1 MRLFTKNRK
10 NKTKAQPSNNSDY
23 CSNMKQSEQFSEN
36 LEVNLQFVKESLGNS
51 TDLITRKFNVGI
63 QGSEHQA
70 AILFIDGLADTTM
83 IQEFIIRT
91 LTSKDVMGENQD
103 ISDAQDLYMKMKNH
117 AVSIAEIKELSTFND
132 LLSSL
137 LNGNTVI
144 LIDQYNLGIS
154 AGTLGFEGR
163 GVEAPEDQTVVRGPR
178 DAFTESLRTNTALLR
193 RKIKN
198 PNLWLQT
205 KNIGTISQTSVSI
218 MYIKGIVEDKVVE
231 EVTRRLDDIHINGI
245 LESGNIEE
253 LIEDRTLTP
262 FPTIYNTER
271 PDVIAAGL
279 MEGRVAI
286 LVDGTP
292 FVLLVPALF
301 IQYFQAAEDYYQRA
315 DFGLLR
321 LLRALCFCIA
331 LLGPS
336 LYIAITTFHQ
346 EMLPSPLIISIAA
359 GREGVPFPAFIEALL
374 METIFEILREA
385 GVRMPRAIGQTVS
398 IVGALVIGQAAVE
411 AGLIS
416 PEMVIVVAITA
427 ISSFAMPSYNFGIA
441 VRILRFPLMAL
452 AAAVGLYGIFIG
464 IGLILIHLCGLKSF
478 GMPYMAPFAPFNLED
493 QKDSLF
499 RLPKVGLR
507 MQSQSIGKKFKRR

>member
-1 MRLFTKNRK
+1 MKRFISRFRA
-10 NKTKAQPSNNSDY
+10 NKPKDQSSSNLDHSGISNNES
-23 CSNMKQSEQFSEN
+23 FSEDLEAN
-36 LEVNLQFVKESLGNS
+36 LKFVKESLGNS
-51 TDLITRKFNVGI
+51 TDLITREFTLRI
-63 QGSEHQA
+63 QGSEQRA
-70 AILFIDGLADTTM
+70 AVLFIDGLVDTTM
-83 IQEFIIRT
+83 IQDFIIRT
-91 LTSKDVMGENQD
+91 LTNKDLIGEKQAD
-103 ISDAQDLYMKMKNH
+103 SETDLLTAIKNH
-117 AVSIAEIKELSTFND
+117 AVSIAEINELSTFKE
-132 LLSSL
+132 LLSSIL
-137 LNGNTVI
+137 KGDTVI
-144 LIDQYNLGIS
+144 LLDRCRLGIA
-154 AGTLGFEGR
+154 AGTAGWEGR

-178 DAFTESLRTNTALLR
+178 DAFTENLRTNTALIR
-193 RKIKN
+193 RKVKS
-198 PNLWLQT
+198 PNLWLLT
-205 KNIGTISQTSVSI
+205 KTIGTVSQTNVSI
-218 MYIKGIVEDKVVE
+218 MYIKGIAEEQVIK
-231 EVTRRLDDIHINGI
+231 EVTQRLDSIQINGI

-253 LIEDRTLTP
+253 LIEDKTVTP

-271 PDVIAAGL
+271 LDVIAAGL

-301 IQYFQAAEDYYQRA
+301 IHYFQAAEDYYQRA

-321 LLRALCFCIA
+321 MLRALCFAIA

-336 LYIAITTFHQ
+336 FYIAITTFHP
-346 EMLPSPLIISIAA
+346 EMLPSPLIISIAS

-427 ISSFAMPSYNFGIA
+427 ISSFALPSYNFGIA

-452 AAAVGLYGIFIG
+452 AAVVGLYGIFIG
-464 IGLILIHLCGLKSF
+464 VGLILIHLCGLKSF

-507 MQSQSIGKKFKRR
+507 MQSQSIGKKNKRK

>member
-1 MRLFTKNRK
+1 MRFTSRFRK
-10 NKTKAQPSNNSDY
+10 QKTENKAISNSDHSGS
-23 CSNMKQSEQFSEN
+23 SNQSELFSQDLGEN
-36 LEVNLQFVKESLGNS
+36 LKFVMDSLGNS
-51 TDLITRKFNVGI
+51 TDLITRKFILGA
-63 QGSEHQA
+63 QGSEQCA
-70 AILFIDGLADTTM
+70 AVLFIDGLADTTM
-83 IQEFIIRT
+83 IQDFIIRT
-91 LTSKDVMGENQD
+91 LTSTDLIDNNQVD
-103 ISDAQDLYMKMKNH
+103 YDAKGLYMTIKNQ
-117 AVSIAEIKELSTFND
+117 AVSIAEINELTSFKD

-137 LNGNTVI
+137 LKGDTVI
-144 LIDQYNLGIS
+144 LIDHCNLGIA
-154 AGTLGFEGR
+154 AGTVGWEGR
-163 GVEAPEDQTVVRGPR
+163 GVEAPEDQAVVRGPR
-178 DAFTESLRTNTALLR
+178 DAFTENLRTNTALIR

-198 PNLWLQT
+198 PNLWLLT
-205 KNIGTISQTSVSI
+205 KTIGTVSQTNVSI
-218 MYIKGIVEDKVVE
+218 MYINGIAEEQVVD
-231 EVTRRLDDIHINGI
+231 EVNRRLDDIQINGI

-262 FPTIYNTER
+262 FPTMYNTER

-292 FVLLVPALF
+292 FVLLAPALF
-301 IQYFQAAEDYYQRA
+301 IHYFQAAEDYYQRA

-321 LLRALCFCIA
+321 LLRALCFTIA
-331 LLGPS
+331 LTGPS
-336 LYIAITTFHQ
+336 IYIAITTFHQ
-346 EMLPSPLIISIAA
+346 EMLPAPLIFSIAA
-359 GREGVPFPAFIEALL
+359 GREGVPFPAFIEALI
-374 METIFEILREA
+374 METTFEILREA

-416 PEMVIVVAITA
+416 PGMVIVVAITA
-427 ISSFAMPSYNFGIA
+427 ISSFALPSYSFGIA

-464 IGLILIHLCGLKSF
+464 IGLILIHLCSLKSF
-478 GMPYMAPFAPFNLED
+478 GMPYMSPFAPFNLED

-507 MQSQSIGKKFKRR
+507 MQSESIGKKFKRR